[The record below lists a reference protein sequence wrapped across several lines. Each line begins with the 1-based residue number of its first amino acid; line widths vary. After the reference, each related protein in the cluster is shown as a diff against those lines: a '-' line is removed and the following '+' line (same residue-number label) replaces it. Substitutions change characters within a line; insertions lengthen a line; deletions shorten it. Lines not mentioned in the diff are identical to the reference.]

1 MTTYP
6 PNPGPSEPEPPEPER
21 RDETED
27 GGTPFSG
34 NQPGPDPSGP
44 EPGWNPPG
52 ANPEG
57 VPHPPHGT
65 PPGETPDEPRPDDAG
80 WETSERPSGTPGETP
95 QAPSD
100 RPFGGIPPA
109 PPPPGAGP
117 GVSPSGSAGY
127 NPYSGGAVPPP
138 PPPPPAY
145 NAEGPLRGQEPR
157 NGLGTAALICGIV
170 AIVLS
175 FIPVLNTFTWPL
187 GVLAIVFGAVGWSRA
202 NKGIATNKPIAIT
215 GLVLGIASFFT
226 FCLIYV
232 LIGAGGGM
240 QYDAAPMF

>member
-6 PNPGPSEPEPPEPER
+6 PTPGPPEPEPPEPER
-21 RDETED
+21 PDRTEPERRGETEE

-34 NQPGPDPSGP
+34 NQPGPSGP
-44 EPGWNPPG
+44 EPGWSPPG
-52 ANPEG
+52 ADPEG
-57 VPHPPHGT
+57 VPRPTHG
-65 PPGETPDEPRPDDAG
+65 E
-80 WETSERPSGTPGETP
+80 TPGETP
-95 QAPSD
+95 QAPAD

-117 GVSPSGSAGY
+117 GESPPGGGGY
-127 NPYSGGAVPPP
+127 TPYSGSAVPPP

-145 NAEGPLRGQEPR
+145 DGDGPLQGRESR
-157 NGLGTAALICGIV
+157 NGLGTAALVCGIIAV
-170 AIVLS
+170 VLS

-202 NKGIATNKPIAIT
+202 NKHIATNKPIAIT

-232 LIGAGGGM
+232 IIGAGGGM
-240 QYDAAPMF
+240 QYDAAPML